1 MESDVYHKCSKYAL
15 LSRPN
20 RFPNR
25 LLLFWLHLFNCEY
38 LNRSRIWMG
47 KNPRYICK
55 TSASIFMSAGA
66 IIRPR
71 LIRREFIMR
80 NALCF
85 CLSSEG
91 NARKRSILWRSAV
104 TSHLS
109 SDKATSSFVYLC
121 NTAFVVEIFQVQFNS
136 SELGRQ
142 HEFNK

>member
-1 MESDVYHKCSKYAL
+1 MFIINAL
-15 LSRPN
+15 NMHTYQGQTIFLIACCCFDYTCLIVNILTEAEFEWRK
-20 RFPNR
+20 
-25 LLLFWLHLFNCEY
+25 
-38 LNRSRIWMG
+38 
-47 KNPRYICK
+47 KNRYICK

-85 CLSSEG
+85 CLSSER

-109 SDKATSSFVYLC
+109 SDKATSSFVYLR
-121 NTAFVVEIFQVQFNS
+121 NATFVVEIISKCSSSQVS
-136 SELGRQ
+136 
-142 HEFNK
+142 

>member
-1 MESDVYHKCSKYAL
+1 MEPDVYHKRSKYSH

-20 RFPNR
+20 HFPNR

-38 LNRSRIWMG
+38 LNTGRIWMG
-47 KNPRYICK
+47 KKLYICK

-91 NARKRSILWRSAV
+91 NARKRSILWRSAM

-109 SDKATSSFVYLC
+109 SDKATSSFVYLS

-136 SELGRQ
+136 SDLDRQ
-142 HEFNK
+142 HEFYK